1 MSKFVRRIIAATVG
15 LALALGI
22 SACGNNKQTE
32 AEQTS
37 PQTVSQDSKTEPT
50 QNSENSELTGEFE
63 IAAFVTGEGRE
74 IWWNEVI
81 EDFKNAYP
89 KLEVKATLSGVIG
102 DEIRPRW
109 VSNNP
114 PDFIYY
120 TGESATKDNQQLIKE
135 GRFEKLDE
143 WLKTAKS
150 YEDPNKLLTD
160 VISVK
165 NRGYD
170 LDGNIIGMPIS
181 TGSYGLFYDAKL
193 ARDNGWTDMPTNWE
207 DFIALCDKI
216 KNSGKNIA
224 PIAYPGK
231 NAMGYLTNYILY
243 KVALAEPDTYIDG
256 INIVPGTWTKPIYT
270 DSFKKFLKLRD
281 YELNGS
287 IGAMHTESQIAFL
300 QRKAFFYP
308 CGTWLEGEMAK
319 DVPEDFEMQVIPFP
333 LNEKGQKSITQTY
346 ASVELMITKDAKNK
360 EAAKEF
366 LRFMYQSKYAKRYAE
381 LVMEN
386 FAMNVDLTGVKTAPS
401 VISFSKMLLDPN
413 LTVFQ
418 TKIGRNPTQFV
429 DLNNIYFSEQN
440 KAWAGKITV
449 EDFFKSFEEECRKYE
464 KTDGFK
470 KNDDAFLVKP

>member
-1 MSKFVRRIIAATVG
+1 MNKFARSIITVSVGLTLLLGMTACGSSKVVGTEKTNPATV
-15 LALALGI
+15 AE
-22 SACGNNKQTE
+22 KTTTE
-32 AEQTS
+32 AVQTS
-37 PQTVSQDSKTEPT
+37 SNK
-50 QNSENSELTGEFE
+50 ELTGTFE
-63 IAAFVTGEGRE
+63 IAAFVTGQGRE
-74 IWWNEVI
+74 TWWNELI
-81 EDFKNAYP
+81 NDFKNANP
-89 KLEVKATLSGVIG
+89 KLEVKSILSGVVG

-114 PDFIYY
+114 PDFVYL
-120 TGESATKDNQQLIKE
+120 TGDSCTKDNQQLINE

-193 ARDNGWTDMPTNWE
+193 ARDNGWTDMPTNWD

-231 NAMGYLTNYILY
+231 NALGYLTNYIFY
-243 KVALAEPDTYIDG
+243 KVALSQPNTYLDG
-256 INIVPGTWTKPIYT
+256 VNIVPGTWTNPIYV
-270 DSFKKFLKLRD
+270 DCFKKFQKLRD
-281 YELNGS
+281 YELAGS
-287 IGAMHTESQIAFL
+287 IGAIHTEAQIAFL

-319 DVPEDFEMQVIPFP
+319 DVPADFEMQVIPFP
-333 LNEKGQKSITQTY
+333 VNDKGQKSITQTY
-346 ASVELMITKDAKNK
+346 ASVEMMITKESKNK

-366 LRFMYQSKYAKRYAE
+366 LRFMYQAKYAKRYAE

-386 FAMNVDLTGVKTAPS
+386 FAMNVDLTGVKTSPS
-401 VISFSKMLLDPN
+401 VISYSKMLLDPN

-418 TKIGRNPTQFV
+418 TKLGRNPTQFV
-429 DLNNIYFSEQN
+429 DLNNKYFSELT
-440 KAWAGKITV
+440 KAWAGKITA
-449 EDFFKSFEEECRKYE
+449 ENFFKSFEEECRKYE
-464 KTDGFK
+464 KKSDFK
-470 KNDDAFLVKP
+470 KIDDEFLIKP